1 MSQNFFSYN
10 CMRKIK
16 IKIYYYKN
24 LKITMK
30 SKNNVFHVFCFLIA
44 ITNVKVIHAWL
55 ARIVA
60 EDMAASFSYHTAL

>member
-1 MSQNFFSYN
+1 
-10 CMRKIK
+10 
-16 IKIYYYKN
+16 
-24 LKITMK
+24 MK

-60 EDMAASFSYHTAL
+60 EDMAASFSYHTALWKSHYQKCIITYIKH